1 MKKNKKIII
10 LTVFLI
16 ILIFLIVFF
25 SRRIFSSVGK
35 IENFYT
41 VTKEIFENVI
51 EISGTV
57 EAAQEQILQ
66 ALSNGTVIQVYVEE
80 GDYVKKG
87 DVIIQLDDT
96 TEQYNLAKQDYNI
109 AATKITG
116 SEREIKLMESERLSL
131 LQKVSDRKVV
141 ATFDG
146 LIAQLDV
153 SVGDSLEAKD
163 SVGTLVNVDYL
174 IAEVEIPETDVGKL
188 KIGQKVEFTFSAYK
202 DKIVYGNVI
211 GWPQIGEIT
220 SRGATV
226 VKAKIKIED
235 YPADILPNYSFT
247 GKIQISEPEEFLL
260 VSRNAV
266 ASENR
271 KTYVVSKNSSEKRFV
286 KIQPYGSGFVKI
298 LEGDVKEGEILKELT
313 PQKTSGA
320 MKQKSNQPG
329 LQGQRKN
336 QNGMPPGMNGG
347 PR

>member
-10 LTVFLI
+10 LTVFSI

-25 SRRIFSSVGK
+25 SRKIFSSVRK
-35 IENFYT
+35 TENFYT

-188 KIGQKVEFTFSAYK
+188 KIGQKVEFSFSAYK

-336 QNGMPPGMNGG
+336 LNGMPPGMNGG

>member
-10 LTVFLI
+10 LTVFSI

-25 SRRIFSSVGK
+25 SRKIFSSVRK
-35 IENFYT
+35 TENFYT

-109 AATKITG
+109 AAAKITG

-146 LIAQLDV
+146 LIAQLDI

-174 IAEVEIPETDVGKL
+174 LAEVEIPETDVGKL

-202 DKIVYGNVI
+202 DKIIYGTVT

-235 YPADILPNYSFT
+235 YPPEILPNYSFT

-266 ASENR
+266 GFEER

>member
-1 MKKNKKIII
+1 M
-10 LTVFLI
+10 
-16 ILIFLIVFF
+16 
-25 SRRIFSSVGK
+25 
-35 IENFYT
+35 
-41 VTKEIFENVI
+41 
-51 EISGTV
+51 
-57 EAAQEQILQ
+57 
-66 ALSNGTVIQVYVEE
+66 EE

-266 ASENR
+266 GSENR

-286 KIQPYGSGFVKI
+286 KLQPYGSGFVKI
-298 LEGDVKEGEILKELT
+298 LEGDVREGEVLKELT

>member
-10 LTVFLI
+10 LTVFSI

-25 SRRIFSSVGK
+25 SRKIFLSVGK
-35 IENFYT
+35 TENFYT

>member
-10 LTVFLI
+10 LTVFSI
-16 ILIFLIVFF
+16 ILISLIVFF
-25 SRRIFSSVGK
+25 SRKIFSSVGK
-35 IENFYT
+35 TENFYS

-247 GKIQISEPEEFLL
+247 GKIQISEPEEFFL

-271 KTYVVSKNSSEKRFV
+271 KTYVVSKNSSEKRFL

>member
-1 MKKNKKIII
+1 MKKNKKIIL
-10 LTVFLI
+10 LTVFSI

-25 SRRIFSSVGK
+25 SRKIFSSVGK
-35 IENFYT
+35 TENFYT
-41 VTKEIFENVI
+41 VRKEIFENVI

>member
-1 MKKNKKIII
+1 M
-10 LTVFLI
+10 
-16 ILIFLIVFF
+16 
-25 SRRIFSSVGK
+25 
-35 IENFYT
+35 
-41 VTKEIFENVI
+41 
-51 EISGTV
+51 
-57 EAAQEQILQ
+57 
-66 ALSNGTVIQVYVEE
+66 EE

-202 DKIVYGNVI
+202 DKIVYGNII

-247 GKIQISEPEEFLL
+247 GKIQISEPEEFFL

-266 ASENR
+266 GSENR

-347 PR
+347 TR

>member
-10 LTVFLI
+10 LPVSFFV
-16 ILIFLIVFF
+16 LIFLIIFL
-25 SRRIFSSVGK
+25 SRKIFSSAVK
-35 IENFYT
+35 TENFYT
-41 VTKEIFENVI
+41 VTREVFENVI

-57 EAAQEQILQ
+57 EAAQEQTLQ

-109 AATKITG
+109 AAAKITG

-146 LIAQLDV
+146 LIAQLDI

-174 IAEVEIPETDVGKL
+174 LAEVEIPETDVGKL
-188 KIGQKVEFTFSAYK
+188 KVGQKVEFTFSAYK
-202 DKIVYGNVI
+202 DKIIYGTVT

-235 YPADILPNYSFT
+235 YPPEILPNYSFT

-266 ASENR
+266 GFEER

-313 PQKTSGA
+313 PQKASGA
-320 MKQKSNQPG
+320 MKQKSNQMGP
-329 LQGQRKN
+329 QGQRKN
-336 QNGMPPGMNGG
+336 
-347 PR
+347 

>member
-10 LTVFLI
+10 LTVFSI

-25 SRRIFSSVGK
+25 SRKIFSSVRK
-35 IENFYT
+35 TENFYT

>member
-10 LTVFLI
+10 LTVFSI

-25 SRRIFSSVGK
+25 SRKIFSSVGK
-35 IENFYT
+35 TENFYT
-41 VTKEIFENVI
+41 VRKEIFENVI

-336 QNGMPPGMNGG
+336 LNGMPPGMNGG

>member
-10 LTVFLI
+10 LTVFSI

-25 SRRIFSSVGK
+25 SRKIFSSVGK
-35 IENFYT
+35 TENFYT
-41 VTKEIFENVI
+41 VRKEIFENVI